1 MKTKVEVMTVADFVK
16 ITVPTGKI
24 RQEPKPDGHV
34 LLELK
39 AGQELELLERQR
51 RYSRVRYRDHFQDV
65 TGWIANV
72 AINLPE
78 GNRESITDELPT
90 CPFCGSEIWLDKGIR
105 AGGNS
110 LTIGGLFF
118 GDYVHSRICMGCGYV
133 QLHVS
138 QKALRQ
144 LQEKYEQEQ
153 GGS

>member
-90 CPFCGSEIWLDKGIR
+90 CPL
-105 AGGNS
+105 
-110 LTIGGLFF
+110 
-118 GDYVHSRICMGCGYV
+118 
-133 QLHVS
+133 
-138 QKALRQ
+138 LRQ
-144 LQEKYEQEQ
+144 RDLARQ
-153 GGS
+153 GYSRRRKLLDHRRPLLRRLCPQPHLHGLRLCAASR